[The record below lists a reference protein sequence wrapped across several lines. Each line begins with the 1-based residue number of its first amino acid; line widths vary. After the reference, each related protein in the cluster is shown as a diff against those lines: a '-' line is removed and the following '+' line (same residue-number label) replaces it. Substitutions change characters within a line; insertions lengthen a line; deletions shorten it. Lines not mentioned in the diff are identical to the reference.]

1 MRRVMVQ
8 MDDTLYQQIL
18 AEVYAS
24 RMRGD
29 HRASI
34 ARYVREA
41 VRESLSG
48 STVRVRDKRVTLKRK
63 VKR

>member
-34 ARYVREA
+34 ARYVRDA
-41 VRESLSG
+41 VASSFNRRILA
-48 STVRVRDKRVTLKRK
+48 VRDKRVTLKGRAK
-63 VKR
+63 